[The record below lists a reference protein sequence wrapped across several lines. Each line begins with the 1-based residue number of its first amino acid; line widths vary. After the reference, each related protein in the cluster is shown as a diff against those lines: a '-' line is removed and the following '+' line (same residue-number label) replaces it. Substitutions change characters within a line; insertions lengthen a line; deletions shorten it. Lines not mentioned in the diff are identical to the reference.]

1 MFRRHSET
9 RDSVRL
15 RGFFVFRRFRAAA
28 MTAEVTSGTMTVN
41 QTRLGNAGAITDAAL
56 RETLSDIAQENDND

>member
-1 MFRRHSET
+1 
-9 RDSVRL
+9 
-15 RGFFVFRRFRAAA
+15 